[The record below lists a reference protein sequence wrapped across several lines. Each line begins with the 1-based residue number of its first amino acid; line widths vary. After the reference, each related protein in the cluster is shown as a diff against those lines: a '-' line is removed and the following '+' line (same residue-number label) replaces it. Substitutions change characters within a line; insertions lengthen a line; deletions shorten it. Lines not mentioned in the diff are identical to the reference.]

1 MQSLCKPALLYLF
14 LEAIN
19 DTYLLIA
26 QRLGVFHAVFKVLFI
41 FVWVVVLQ
49 IMYFF
54 FGWET
59 FTWFVVVFPYF
70 AYTVLVIYVALYTLQ
85 DKVLADNFHST
96 QKNRDETKTKGDR
109 SFFRS
114 SP

>member
-19 DTYLLIA
+19 SLYLLIA
-26 QRLGVFHAVFKVLFI
+26 QRLGALHAIFKIIFI
-41 FVWVVVLQ
+41 FVWVVILQ

-59 FTWFVVVFPYF
+59 FTWFVVVFPFF
-70 AYTVLVIYVALYTLQ
+70 AYTVFLIYISLYAIENKLQSKVA
-85 DKVLADNFHST
+85 D
-96 QKNRDETKTKGDR
+96 
-109 SFFRS
+109 SFYINSF
-114 SP
+114 